1 MIDEGIKAQIIDC
14 IENGDAIP
22 EEYKSLLFPI
32 NNREYELN
40 YFGKMRKEDI
50 LSETDEVSS
59 VPFQLERTVGEV
71 KDGDW
76 RNLLVFGDNLQI
88 LKSFY
93 YNQDPLIAGKVK
105 GKVKMI
111 YIDPPFS
118 LKQEFKGKKGE
129 KAYSDKVKGAE
140 FVEFLRRRLIVLREL
155 LDDDGTIFVHLD
167 YRKNH
172 YVKVV
177 MDEVFGEGNFINEI
191 TWKRTSAHN
200 DAGKFGINTE
210 YILFYA
216 KNADN
221 YQWNQ
226 QYAEYSEKHLKRYH
240 RIDKNGRRWTDS
252 PLTAKGLSGGGYTYT
267 YRGVTDLWRCPE
279 DTMKELDKKGLLYIT
294 KTGGIRIKKY
304 LDELP
309 GTPLQCLWDDIDP
322 VNSQSKERV
331 NYPTQKPEELIQR
344 IILATTNPGD
354 IVMDCFAG
362 SGTTLITAEKL
373 GRKWIGCD
381 IGKLSIYT
389 IQKRL
394 LEVKNSKAYA
404 AMSNKKNAVYGKDVK
419 PFSVLTAGLYDL
431 SKVFS
436 MTEEDYKK
444 FVTSLFDIELI
455 SKKSIRGVEIDGEK
469 RGYYVKIYPYWDEKF
484 RSADIDEE
492 YIEELHKHIGSAI
505 KDRFYIVAPA
515 TCVAFINDY
524 YEIDGIK
531 YYFLK
536 IPYQVIK
543 ELHSSSFKKI
553 KQPQN
558 EKEVN
563 DLENA
568 IGFHFIRQPEVES
581 SITKKNGRY
590 FLKITSFYSDYDY
603 DEEGQ
608 VIKNFESLSMVLLD
622 NCKDGIEGA
631 FKMSE
636 FFFAQDLIESEN
648 DDDEKKDQKES
659 VRDELVNCKYILV
672 PLPEETN
679 VVKIVYIDI
688 YGNEF
693 SEIKVLEG

>member
-1 MIDEGIKAQIIDC
+1 MIDESVKAQIIAC
-14 IENGDAIP
+14 LENGEAIP
-22 EEYKSLLFPI
+22 EEYKTLLFPI
-32 NNREYELN
+32 NNKEYELN

-50 LSETDEVSS
+50 LSDTDEVNSI
-59 VPFQLERTVGEV
+59 PFQLERTI
-71 KDGDW
+71 GDVSGDEW
-76 RNLLVFGDNLQI
+76 RNLLIFGDNLQI
-88 LKSFY
+88 LKSLYF
-93 YNQDPLIAGKVK
+93 NQDPLIADRVK
-105 GKVKMI
+105 GTVKLV

-129 KAYSDKVKGAE
+129 KAYADKVKGAE
-140 FVEFLRRRLIVLREL
+140 FVEFLRRRLIILKEL
-155 LDDDGTIFVHLD
+155 LADDGSIFVHLD

-172 YVKVV
+172 YIKVV
-177 MDEVFGEGNFINEI
+177 MDEVFGEANFINEI

-216 KNADN
+216 KNAEN
-221 YQWNQ
+221 YTWHQ

-240 RIDKNGRRWTDS
+240 RKDKDGRHWTDS

-267 YRGVTDLWRCPE
+267 YKGVEGLWRCPE
-279 DTMKELDKKGLLYIT
+279 STMKEYDKKGLLYIT

-304 LDELP
+304 LDELK

-331 NYPTQKPEELIQR
+331 NYPTQKPEELIER
-344 IILATTNPGD
+344 IILSVTNPGD
-354 IVMDCFAG
+354 IVLDCFAG
-362 SGTTLITAEKL
+362 SGTTLVAAEKL
-373 GRKWIGCD
+373 NRRWIGCD

-394 LEVKNSKAYA
+394 LEIKRSKAYTSLENISA
-404 AMSNKKNAVYGKDVK
+404 NSLYGKDVK

-436 MTEEDYKK
+436 MDEGEYKK
-444 FVTSLFDIELI
+444 FVMSLFDIEDI
-455 SKKSIRGVEIDGEK
+455 GQKNIHGVSIDGEK
-469 RGYYVKIYPYWDEKF
+469 KGYYVKIYPYWDEKF

-492 YIEELHKHIGSAI
+492 YVEELHKHIGSSLQ
-505 KDRFYIVAPA
+505 DRFYIVAPA

-524 YEIDGIK
+524 YEIDGVK

-543 ELHSSSFKKI
+543 ELHSNSFKKL

-558 EKEVN
+558 EKEIN

-581 SITKKNGRY
+581 TIVKKGKEY
-590 FLKITSFYSDYDY
+590 FLKITKFLSDYDF
-603 DEEGQ
+603 DEDGE
-608 VIKNFESLSMVLLD
+608 ILKNFESLSMVLID
-622 NCKDGIEGA
+622 NCNKEGNVP
-631 FKMSE
+631 FNMSE
-636 FFFAQDLIESEN
+636 YYFAEDLLVN
-648 DDDEKKDQKES
+648 KKDSKKDEET
-659 VRDELVNCKYILV
+659 VREKLKKCKHILV
-672 PLPEETN
+672 PIKSNTN
-679 VVKIVYIDI
+679 MVKIVYIDI

-693 SEIKVLEG
+693 METKILEE